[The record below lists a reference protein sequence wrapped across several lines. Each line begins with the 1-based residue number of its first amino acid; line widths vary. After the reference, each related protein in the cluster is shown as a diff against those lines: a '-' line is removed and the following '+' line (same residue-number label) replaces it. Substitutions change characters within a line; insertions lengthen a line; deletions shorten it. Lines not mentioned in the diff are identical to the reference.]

1 MDTVCLCPLSFVSC
15 VHSLTL
21 APMLQSVP
29 GMPTMSCRANLRP
42 DAVSLCL
49 SLMLPCL
56 SGSQLLSAQLQLAI
70 VIWDLWFQLSPLL
83 CA

>member
-1 MDTVCLCPLSFVSC
+1 MDMVCLCPLSFVSC
-15 VHSLTL
+15 VHSLTY

-29 GMPTMSCRANLRP
+29 GMPTVSCYANLRP
-42 DAVSLCL
+42 DAVSLL

-70 VIWDLWFQLSPLL
+70 VIRDLWFQLSPFL